1 MKKHQYQIRGLSI
14 EINLSIVFILLS
26 IGTSDFEYLIVT
38 GIMMLIAASK
48 IIAIKRLD
56 DNIDKHWN
64 EEFII
69 EQYKLTP
76 SSTTI
81 INESFEGYTFQRLFK
96 TPNGRYGIFKLR
108 VDSLAF
114 QSITCHV
121 KLIHEEEAKKALL
134 KAGKD
139 MYVKEF
145 GELEEA

>member
-1 MKKHQYQIRGLSI
+1 MKKHQYQIRDFRI

-76 SSTTI
+76 SSTKI
-81 INESFEGYTFQRLFK
+81 INESFEKGVLKRIFK
-96 TPNGRYGIFKLR
+96 TQNGRYGIFTLTT
-108 VDSLAF
+108 
-114 QSITCHV
+114 QP
-121 KLIHEEEAKKALL
+121 LICNVELIREEEAKKALL

-139 MYVKEF
+139 IYVKEF